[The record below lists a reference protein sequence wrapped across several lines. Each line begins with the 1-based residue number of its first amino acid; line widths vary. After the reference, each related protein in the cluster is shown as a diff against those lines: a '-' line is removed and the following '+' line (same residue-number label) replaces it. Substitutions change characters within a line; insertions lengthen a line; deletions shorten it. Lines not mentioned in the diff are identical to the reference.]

1 MHMYRIQRITKSLR
15 DYLNFIKYEKDLVA
29 VVRAR
34 RKSKHI
40 PQKKANIEMGILNR
54 IKILYKQAVHR
65 FPQALPV
72 WEEYVQFCKVYK
84 FPTDVP
90 VIFDNM
96 LKFHSDK
103 PEVWQKAVM
112 WEHEEAKNAARVKHL
127 IYGGLQ
133 RHPKSETLYF
143 TFIKLKLLEAA
154 AIQSD
159 IADADQR
166 EQAQQK
172 LLAQTEV
179 IYKEARENIETVEF
193 LVGILEIVSNF
204 EFAAPLEA
212 VILADLQASH
222 RQSEL
227 MWHTLARRELAGRHL
242 SKIEEGGATKRHPS
256 DPKKCIELCATIYET
271 ACELLDTEQM
281 WSYYLDTLFEV
292 DGMELTDDKVK
303 TEQAIQVAFA
313 AALKRNKVSEECFLK
328 FVEFSSEFSHL
339 LTKDEQLVIL
349 EQSTQKF
356 PQSVSLWEM
365 QMRFHIEYQQTEEV
379 YKVFRLALKQLSV
392 ADSFPLWELL
402 LLFYKSD
409 DQLSGKVK
417 GIYREAIDLAT
428 AEISNKLKP
437 QFLEFLVQSEGIEAA
452 RSEYNKL
459 CLCVP
464 SCLEMHRQMAR
475 MEAMQ
480 GTPSVTAWRKCHEMA
495 MQFFGKENVDV
506 WLEMIKFEK
515 SHGDAKKV
523 SQLYLRAM
531 NTLEKDLVSTFL
543 EAFNLD
549 ANQIV

>member
-1 MHMYRIQRITKSLR
+1 MHMYRIQRVTKCLR

-34 RKSKHI
+34 RRTKHI

-72 WEEYVQFCKVYK
+72 WDEYVQFCKAYK
-84 FPTDVP
+84 FPTEVP

-96 LKFHSDK
+96 LKFHADK

-154 AIQSD
+154 NQSAV
-159 IADADQR
+159 ADADQR
-166 EQAQQK
+166 EEAQKK
-172 LLAQTEV
+172 LLAQAEV
-179 IYKEARENIETVEF
+179 IYKEALGNIKTLEF
-193 LVGILEIVSNF
+193 LVGMLEIVSQF
-204 EFAAPLEA
+204 EFAWPLEA
-212 VILADLQASH
+212 VILAGLQKSH
-222 RQSEL
+222 RKSEL
-227 MWHTLARRELAGRHL
+227 MWHTLARRELDGRHL
-242 SKIEEGGATKRHPS
+242 EMFEEGGVNKTHPS
-256 DPKKCIELCATIYET
+256 DPKKCIELCVTVYET

-281 WSYYLDTLFEV
+281 WSYYLGTLFMVYE
-292 DGMELTDDKVK
+292 MEMDDKGK
-303 TEQAIQVAFA
+303 TEELIHKAFA
-313 AALKRNKVSEECFLK
+313 AAMRENKVSEECFFK
-328 FVEFSSEFSHL
+328 FIEFTTYYSHL
-339 LTKDEQLVIL
+339 LTNDQQLVIF
-349 EQSTQKF
+349 EEATTKF
-356 PQSVSLWEM
+356 PQNVSMWEM
-365 QMRFHIEYQQTEEV
+365 QMRFHIDYQQTDDV
-379 YKVFRLALKQLSV
+379 YRVFRLALKQLSTT
-392 ADSFPLWELL
+392 DSFPLWQLL

-409 DQLSGKVK
+409 DRLSGKVK
-417 GIYREAIDLAT
+417 GIYREAIDLAVT
-428 AEISNKLKP
+428 EISNKLKP
-437 QFLEFLVQSEGIEAA
+437 QFLEYLVQSEGIAAA

-464 SCLEMHRQMAR
+464 SCLEMHQRMAR

-480 GTPSVTAWRKCHEMA
+480 ETASVSDWRKCHDMA
-495 MQFFGKENVDV
+495 TQFFGKENVNV

-515 SHGDAKKV
+515 SNGDPKKV

-531 NTLEKDLVSTFL
+531 NTLDKDLVSTFL